1 MRRYG
6 TEREAWWRVVVDS
19 KFGSLW
25 GGWYSFE
32 PAGAFVVGLCIKKGW
47 ETLLDFSRFEVE
59 DGDRTKFWHDMWC
72 VNTVLKEAFPVLF
85 SIARVKDA
93 SIADNLELLGGSNQ

>member
-6 TEREAWWRVVVDS
+6 TEREAWWRVVVDP

-32 PAGAFVVGLCIKKGW
+32 LVGAFVVGLCIKKGW
-47 ETLLDFSRFEVE
+47 ETFLDFSRFEVE
-59 DGDRTKFWHDMWC
+59 DGATDWKS
-72 VNTVLKEAFPVLF
+72 F
-85 SIARVKDA
+85 SCFIKYCSCEGRLYCK
-93 SIADNLELLGGSNQ
+93 